1 MKKFST
7 IMKNRDKEFSERLKR
22 AFPTQT
28 EHDRA
33 LCERISS
40 QLPARK
46 KHILYLFISIIL
58 TILFGIL
65 FLSIQW
71 KNITASAKNYINIF
85 ESYSYIDSMLIQI
98 ILLAT
103 VISLIIWFIIDI
115 TNDYHHIKNYD
126 IIEQAIS
133 GKQ

>member
-1 MKKFST
+1 
-7 IMKNRDKEFSERLKR
+7 MKNRDKEFSERLKR

-28 EHDRA
+28 EYDRA

-40 QLPARK
+40 QLPASK

-65 FLSIQW
+65 FLGIQW
-71 KNITASAKNYINIF
+71 EKITASAKNYINIF

-98 ILLAT
+98 VLLAT
-103 VISLIIWFIIDI
+103 VISVIIWFIIDI
-115 TNDYHHIKNYD
+115 INDYYHIENYN
-126 IIEQAIS
+126 IIEQAMNS
-133 GKQ
+133 RQ

>member
-28 EHDRA
+28 EYDRA

-71 KNITASAKNYINIF
+71 KNITASVKNYINIF

-98 ILLAT
+98 VLLAT
-103 VISLIIWFIIDI
+103 VISVIIWFIIDI
-115 TNDYHHIKNYD
+115 INDYYHIENYN
-126 IIEQAIS
+126 IIEQAMNS
-133 GKQ
+133 RQ